1 MSAARHRIAPPRIRN
16 AAANY
21 FLAFRQVSGVSLV
34 MLFTA
39 FAWLLVRLPL
49 PTAYSV
55 VSGYGLGLVLF
66 LPGALLATR
75 GHTGGKAMLGSGAA
89 LLFII
94 TVATLF
100 DMAAI
105 HLPLHPYGGIAVC
118 VGMLLL
124 FAVLAWRAASQSVSL
139 LTLSLSLY
147 MFYRVAPQLLPDVSG
162 VFLFLGVGLLVLWLC
177 LWTTY
182 RTERLFTHF
191 ALFIGYGALCALGRQ
206 EGTQAGWLVAAL
218 ALLYGSMTGLVVDQV
233 FRDQARQR
241 SLMFF
246 AAANTLLFV
255 IAAFL
260 LFTANHMGHL
270 WFSMVAVFLI
280 SALAAIA
287 LYLVHSEGTLISLYV
302 VAGLL
307 ALLACMLLPLA
318 PGLRLVMLAVACTA
332 LALLSRWRSDRLL
345 RLTEYVLLA
354 TVFITSFS
362 LNAHADFVLLGLFS
376 LPIRW
381 AWLLSA
387 AAMLCLSSRL
397 HTLFSGKDNKE
408 AGGIAVE
415 QELPAF
421 ICAFTAARLVA
432 IHTILSRGDSEALPV
447 ILSAQGMVFLGLG
460 MLFLTPTIS
469 LAGLA
474 PVVAGHTVYYAFP
487 YLVASTAWTTP
498 DTQKAH
504 EYVLTAATLVL
515 AIAMDRWMH
524 LRLGRQTTLK
534 EKMLAAVPYMPALV
548 MVVLFALEIMPV
560 PYLPALLGLVAVTP
574 FLLNNKKGWGL
585 PGMTVLG
592 MVTLVLS
599 VVVFAYSTAAS
610 SVPVYSLPWFL
621 PLLGVYLACVMLVE
635 RLAAVPQISTGP
647 LRSFF
652 SYALI
657 LIIALV
663 GAVGLYS
670 WNSGG
675 IYFPALLGLSLLLAT
690 FGRLFRARGY
700 YHVAILVVLFAL
712 GFLLLFGRV
721 TSAVAV
727 WL

>member
-1 MSAARHRIAPPRIRN
+1 MSAARHRIAPPRITN

-21 FLAFRQVSGVSLV
+21 FLAFRQVSGVCFVL
-34 MLFTA
+34 LFTS

-75 GHTGGKAMLGSGAA
+75 GRTGGKAMLGSGAA

-100 DMAAI
+100 DIAAI
-105 HLPLHPYGGIAVC
+105 RLPLHPYGGIAVC

-124 FAVLAWRAASQSVSL
+124 FAALAWRAASQSVSL

-147 MFYRVAPQLLPDVSG
+147 MFYRVAPQLLPGISG
-162 VFLFLGVGLLVLWLC
+162 VLLFLGVCLLVLWLC

-191 ALFIGYGALCALGRQ
+191 ALFIGYGALYTLGRQ
-206 EGTQAGWLVAAL
+206 DGTQAGWLAAAL
-218 ALLYGSMTGLVVDQV
+218 ALLYVSMTGLVVDQV

-246 AAANTLLFV
+246 AAANTLLFAL
-255 IAAFL
+255 AAFL
-260 LFTANHMGHL
+260 LFVANHNGHL
-270 WFSMVAVFLI
+270 WFSMGTVFVI
-280 SALAAIA
+280 STLAAIA

-302 VAGLL
+302 VVALL
-307 ALLACMLLPLA
+307 ALLACILLPLA
-318 PGLRLVMLAVACTA
+318 PGFRLVMLAAGCMA

-354 TVFITSFS
+354 TVFFTSFS
-362 LNAHADFVLLGLFS
+362 MDAQADFVLLGPFS
-376 LPIRW
+376 LPVRW

-387 AAMLCLSSRL
+387 AIMLCLGSRL
-397 HTLFSGKDNKE
+397 HTLFPAKGNKE
-408 AGGIAVE
+408 AGGIAIE

-421 ICAFTAARLVA
+421 VCAFTAALLVT

-447 ILSAQGMVFLGLG
+447 ILSAQSMVFLGLG

-469 LAGLA
+469 LAALA

-487 YLVASTAWTTP
+487 YLVASAAWPTP
-498 DTQKAH
+498 DTQKTH
-504 EYVLTAATLVL
+504 EYALIAATLVL
-515 AIAMDRWMH
+515 ALATDIWMH
-524 LRLGRQTTLK
+524 LRLGRQTGLK
-534 EKMLAAVPYMPALV
+534 EKILAAVPYMPALV
-548 MVVLFALEIMPV
+548 MVVLSALGIMPV
-560 PYLPALLGLVAVTP
+560 AYLPALLGLATVTL
-574 FLLNNKKGWGL
+574 FSLNNKKGWGM
-585 PGMTVLG
+585 PGMTALG
-592 MVTLVLS
+592 MVTLALS
-599 VVVFAYSTAAS
+599 VVIFVYSTAAP

-621 PLLGVYLACVMLVE
+621 PLNGVYLACLIGVE
-635 RLAAVPQISTGP
+635 RLVAVPQISTGSP
-647 LRSFF
+647 RIFL
-652 SYALI
+652 SYTLI
-657 LIIALV
+657 LIIAVV

-670 WNSGG
+670 WNNGG

>member
-1 MSAARHRIAPPRIRN
+1 LSAARHRITPPRIRN

-21 FLAFRQVSGVSLV
+21 FLAFRQISGVCFVL
-34 MLFTA
+34 LFTA
-39 FAWLLVRLPL
+39 FAWSLVRLPL

-75 GHTGGKAMLGSGAA
+75 GRTGGKAMLGSGAA
-89 LLFII
+89 LLFMI

-105 HLPLHPYGGIAVC
+105 RLPLHPYGGIAVC

-124 FAVLAWRAASQSVSL
+124 FAMLAWRAASQSVSL

-147 MFYRVAPQLLPDVSG
+147 MFYRVAPQLLPGVSG
-162 VFLFLGVGLLVLWLC
+162 VLLFLGVVLLVLWLC

-191 ALFIGYGALCALGRQ
+191 ALFIGYGALYILGRYD
-206 EGTQAGWLVAAL
+206 GVQAGWLAAAL
-218 ALLYGSMTGLVVDQV
+218 VLLYSSMTGLVVDQV
-233 FRDQARQR
+233 FRDPARHR

-246 AAANTLLFV
+246 AAANTLLFAL
-255 IAAFL
+255 AASL
-260 LFTANHMGHL
+260 LFAANYTGHL
-270 WFSMVAVFLI
+270 WFSMGTVFVI

-287 LYLVHSEGTLISLYV
+287 LYLVHDEGTLISLYI
-302 VAGLL
+302 VAALF
-307 ALLACMLLPLA
+307 ALLACILLPLA
-318 PGLRLVMLAVACTA
+318 PGFRLVLLALAC
-332 LALLSRWRSDRLL
+332 LVMALLSLWRNDRLL
-345 RLTEYVLLA
+345 RLTEYALLA
-354 TVFITSFS
+354 TVFFTSFS
-362 LNAHADFVLLGLFS
+362 LNAQADFVLVGLFS

-387 AAMLCLSSRL
+387 TAMLLLSARL
-397 HTLFSGKDNKE
+397 HTLFPSKTDKE
-408 AGGIAVE
+408 RGGIAVE

-421 ICAFTAARLVA
+421 ACTFTASLLVT
-432 IHTILSRGDSEALPV
+432 IHTILSRGDSEVLPV

-460 MLFLTPTIS
+460 MLMLTPTIS
-469 LAGLA
+469 LAGLV

-487 YLVASTAWTTP
+487 YLVASAAWTTP
-498 DTQKAH
+498 NTQKAH
-504 EYVLTAATLVL
+504 EYALIAATLVL

-534 EKMLAAVPYMPALV
+534 EKMLAAVPYLPALV
-548 MVVLFALEIMPV
+548 LVMLAAVEIMPL
-560 PYLPALLGLVAVTP
+560 PYLPAVLGLVAVTL
-574 FLLNNKKGWGL
+574 FLLNKTGGWGM
-585 PGMTVLG
+585 PGMTALG
-592 MVTLVLS
+592 MATLALS
-599 VVVFAYSTAAS
+599 VVIFVYSTAAS
-610 SVPVYSLPWFL
+610 SVPVFSLPWFL
-621 PLLGVYLACVMLVE
+621 PLLGVYLICLLVLE
-635 RLAAVPQISTGP
+635 RLIALQYLQAMWS
-647 LRSFF
+647 RSFL

-690 FGRLFRARGY
+690 FGRLFHVRGY